1 MPIDLLY
8 VVLSACVG
16 LIVGLTGVGG
26 GSLMTPALVLL
37 FNIHP
42 ATAVGTDLLYAAMTK
57 SAGTLVHALR
67 SNVAWRV
74 VGLLSAGSV
83 PAAIATLVALSRLG
97 PHNGLTAK
105 TITIVLGF
113 ALLLTSLLLVFRR
126 WLLDLRSRRSAL
138 SAPREVLLTIL
149 TGAVIG
155 FLVSTSSVGA
165 GAIGVTALLLLYP
178 TYSTVRIVGTD
189 IAHAVPLTLMAGAG
203 HWLTGSVDMAM
214 LLSLLVGSIPGIVVG
229 SYLAPRAGERSLRY
243 ILALALMVA
252 GGRLAAS

>member
-126 WLLDLRSRRSAL
+126 WLL
-138 SAPREVLLTIL
+138 
-149 TGAVIG
+149 
-155 FLVSTSSVGA
+155 
-165 GAIGVTALLLLYP
+165 
-178 TYSTVRIVGTD
+178 
-189 IAHAVPLTLMAGAG
+189 
-203 HWLTGSVDMAM
+203 AM

>member
-8 VVLSACVG
+8 VVLGGCVG

-42 ATAVGTDLLYAAMTK
+42 GTAVGTDLLYAAMTK

-113 ALLLTSLLLVFRR
+113 AL
-126 WLLDLRSRRSAL
+126 
-138 SAPREVLLTIL
+138 LLTIL

-229 SYLAPRAGERSLRY
+229 SHLAPRAGERSLRY